1 MSNNIKTENIYTLGN
16 INNTLSNVA
25 INNSIKIPYSAAS
38 TNLKSKNSNAGI
50 LIKDINSN
58 GNGNFYMLNVNSNN
72 TVNPQL
78 FFNNNVVIDGSNL
91 LSELE
96 YELIDNNRTF
106 DTSNISVGG
115 GYINFINGSIP
126 NSNIGNTGVGLRYSS
141 SNTMQFKNY
150 NTDWIN
156 LEDITK
162 HDQFS
167 ELNDVNVSS
176 NPLLNNQYIT
186 YNATS
191 NLFVNSNLS
200 ISNDLNPTLGGNLK
214 IGNNLIHFSNTTSRL
229 VYNTAGT
236 TNVINNDIL
245 TLKNNTYA
253 SGHSNY
259 LEINNSD
266 NGSDPAIIA
275 KSTGNLDTDIG
286 LSITATGSGN
296 ITLNAQQGN
305 INANCDSLQVSGFNV
320 SSIYRTSTNVG
331 GYIPDTTFSMPL
343 TNDTVLFDFI
353 NSSQSGTYWANV
365 NAGIDGQKLNLIYNN
380 TGSNVISVLANF
392 GSNGAIIGTGYV
404 NGLIFN
410 SVGQS
415 SSLMYLG
422 NGINAWQVL
431 NNTISSV
438 F

>member
-1 MSNNIKTENIYTLGN
+1 M
-16 INNTLSNVA
+16 
-25 INNSIKIPYSAAS
+25 
-38 TNLKSKNSNAGI
+38 
-50 LIKDINSN
+50 
-58 GNGNFYMLNVNSNN
+58 
-72 TVNPQL
+72 
-78 FFNNNVVIDGSNL
+78 
-91 LSELE
+91 
-96 YELIDNNRTF
+96 
-106 DTSNISVGG
+106 GG

-353 NSSQSGTYWANV
+353 NSS
-365 NAGIDGQKLNLIYNN
+365 
-380 TGSNVISVLANF
+380 
-392 GSNGAIIGTGYV
+392 
-404 NGLIFN
+404 N
-410 SVGQS
+410 SV
-415 SSLMYLG
+415 SLCVILYKYFILE
-422 NGINAWQVL
+422 ITFVDKVYVL
-431 NNTISSV
+431 
-438 F
+438 